1 MAVSK
6 AKALA
11 LLAFSELENEEYKR
25 NITELIL
32 PLVAS
37 ISSTDRVDAVRIP
50 GYFETVIPLYTDDT
64 YKSHFRLRKTP
75 VESLCLKIGNFDQ
88 FFKSN
93 SGGRPMEPL
102 RSIADRFDVTE
113 STALRI
119 IRRVSKAIMCCLV
132 PVNIVWP
139 SGSSIIEVANG
150 FKFLKG
156 MEGVI
161 GAIDGM
167 HIEISGQSFCNE
179 NYINRKGFSSIVLQ
193 GVCDHNMRFTDCYTG
208 WSGSVDDARVFG
220 KSDLQRI
227 LNDPRTMVPNRTFMV
242 GDTAYKLETFMM
254 TPYKCINALDSIKKK
269 YNYTQFPTRNIIERA
284 FVLLKSRFP

>member
-11 LLAFSELENEEYKR
+11 LLAFSEVENEEDKR
-25 NITELIL
+25 NAEDITELIL

-64 YKSHFRLRKTP
+64 FKSHFRLRKTS

-88 FFKSN
+88 FLKSN
-93 SGGRPMEPL
+93 SGGRPMVKLHKQVCIFLWYCASKEPL

-113 STALRI
+113 STVLRI

-150 FKFLKG
+150 FKFHLFYL
-156 MEGVI
+156 
-161 GAIDGM
+161 
-167 HIEISGQSFCNE
+167 FCFF
-179 NYINRKGFSSIVLQ
+179 YF
-193 GVCDHNMRFTDCYTG
+193 FTFFYP
-208 WSGSVDDARVFG
+208 
-220 KSDLQRI
+220 
-227 LNDPRTMVPNRTFMV
+227 PR
-242 GDTAYKLETFMM
+242 L
-254 TPYKCINALDSIKKK
+254 I
-269 YNYTQFPTRNIIERA
+269 
-284 FVLLKSRFP
+284 